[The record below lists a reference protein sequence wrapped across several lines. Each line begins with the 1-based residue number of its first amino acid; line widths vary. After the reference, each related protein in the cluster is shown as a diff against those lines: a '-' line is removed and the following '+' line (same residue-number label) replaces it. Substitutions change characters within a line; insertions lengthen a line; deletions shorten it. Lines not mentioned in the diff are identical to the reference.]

1 VTEFGREQAIFAA
14 DFGRHKP
21 CYEPRQ
27 RRFCN
32 AGVIRLSSA
41 SAFDQIEDRGFAVQ
55 SGRDAEQAFRRATRH
70 SRRVRFL
77 RRAIPV
83 VVVLILCVTALV
95 RYLDPMRVL
104 SRLPL
109 STQGMV
115 ISGTKITMAA
125 PKLSGYTND
134 ARRYEMTAQSAA
146 QDVTKPNLIELNQ
159 LNAKIEA
166 ADKSTINVSAAEGL
180 FDRASGIL
188 TLNRNVQLT
197 ASNGLEV
204 RLDEATINTATSE
217 VISEKPVEVQTQQ
230 GTIKANRL
238 EIENGGE
245 VIHFIGAV
253 NVYLP
258 ASEVKPRQPQ
268 AGRP

>member
-1 VTEFGREQAIFAA
+1 M
-14 DFGRHKP
+14 
-21 CYEPRQ
+21 
-27 RRFCN
+27 
-32 AGVIRLSSA
+32 IRLSSA

-55 SGRDAEQAFRRATRH
+55 GNRNADGAYRRAMRH

-77 RRAIPV
+77 RIAIPV
-83 VVVLILCVTALV
+83 LVVLILCVTALV
-95 RYLDPMRVL
+95 RYFDPMRVL

-109 STQGMV
+109 STQGIV
-115 ISGTKITMAA
+115 VSGSKIMMAG
-125 PKLSGYTND
+125 PKLSGYTTD
-134 ARRYEMTAQSAA
+134 ARRYEMSAQSAA

-159 LNAKIEA
+159 LKAQIQA
-166 ADKSTINVSAAEGL
+166 ADKSMINISAAEGL

-188 TLNRNVQLT
+188 TLNRDITVVT
-197 ASNGLEV
+197 SSGLEI

-217 VISEKPVEVQTQQ
+217 VVSEKPVEVQTQQ

-238 EIENGGE
+238 EVENAGE

-253 NVYLP
+253 SVHLP
-258 ASEVKPRQPQ
+258 ANEVKANQSQ